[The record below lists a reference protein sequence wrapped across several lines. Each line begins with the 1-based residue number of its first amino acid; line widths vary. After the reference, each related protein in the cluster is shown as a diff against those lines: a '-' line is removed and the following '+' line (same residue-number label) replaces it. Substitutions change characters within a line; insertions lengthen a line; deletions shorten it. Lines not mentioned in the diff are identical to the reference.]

1 MTKTAQSERLV
12 PCNIDKYHKIMVELV
27 AGTSSS
33 PHGTV
38 TVLAGRA
45 LGKHSHVMDGVSDGE
60 KQDVQGG
67 GGGGGGGRREVRWSR
82 VYHGRGVEKG
92 R

>member
-12 PCNIDKYHKIMVELV
+12 PCNIDKYHNIMVELV
-27 AGTSSS
+27 AVTSSS

-38 TVLAGRA
+38 PTVLAGRA

-67 GGGGGGGRREVRWSR
+67 GGGGGREVRWSR
-82 VYHGRGVEKG
+82 VYHGGGVEKG